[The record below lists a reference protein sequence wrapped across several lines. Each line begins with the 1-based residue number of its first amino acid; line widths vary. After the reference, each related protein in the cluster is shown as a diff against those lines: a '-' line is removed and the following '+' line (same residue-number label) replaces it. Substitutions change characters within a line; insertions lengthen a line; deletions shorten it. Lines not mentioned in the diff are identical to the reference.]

1 MRAANVTLE
10 KVVYAINIHQ
20 VGIQSAKLKA
30 VTDMYS
36 AGQVECVVDMHHV
49 IKTQAMRE

>member
-10 KVVYAINIHQ
+10 KVVYALSIHQ

-30 VTDMYS
+30 VTKIYE
-36 AGQVECVVDMHHV
+36 QVERVVVMHHRH
-49 IKTQAMRE
+49 KTQAMQK